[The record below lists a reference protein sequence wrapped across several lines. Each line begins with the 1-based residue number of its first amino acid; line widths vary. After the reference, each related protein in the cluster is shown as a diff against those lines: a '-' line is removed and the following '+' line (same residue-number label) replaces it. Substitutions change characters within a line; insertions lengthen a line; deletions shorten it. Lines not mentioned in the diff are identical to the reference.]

1 MCLFSENDIGNSDV
15 NESLD
20 DSGIQTMD
28 EDDDADQALEA
39 YAIFGE
45 EQMGLYSTQKPY
57 LKRKGTSKPDE
68 KYTFPKKMPQTWKRN
83 RN

>member
-1 MCLFSENDIGNSDV
+1 MQNEYLLKFVCLFSENDIGNSDV

-45 EQMGLYSTQKPY
+45 EQMGLYSTQKP
-57 LKRKGTSKPDE
+57 
-68 KYTFPKKMPQTWKRN
+68 
-83 RN
+83 